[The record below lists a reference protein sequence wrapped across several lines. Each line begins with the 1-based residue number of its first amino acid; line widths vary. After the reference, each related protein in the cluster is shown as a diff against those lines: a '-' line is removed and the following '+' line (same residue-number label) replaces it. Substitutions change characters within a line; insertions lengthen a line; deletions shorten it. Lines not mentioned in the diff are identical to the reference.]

1 MEGVPEKAISWPV
14 TVYNKK
20 LSNQCNL
27 LVQDKKLII
36 LKTIAFQLLRVDI
49 RQWDETNWP
58 HCDWSYRKYSLVIV

>member
-27 LVQDKKLII
+27 LAQIEQSAGYKI
-36 LKTIAFQLLRVDI
+36 
-49 RQWDETNWP
+49 N
-58 HCDWSYRKYSLVIV
+58 YSKNYCISTFKS